1 MADDWITT
9 QEAVE
14 LTGYNPVYIRYLLST
29 GKIEG
34 EKWARSWRISRQ
46 SLLDYRRKIEQ
57 AGAKRGPK
65 TGT

>member
-1 MADDWITT
+1 MEQDWITT

-29 GKIEG
+29 DKVKG

-46 SLLDYRRKIEQ
+46 SLLDYQRASEKL
-57 AGAKRGPK
+57 GAKRGPK

>member
-1 MADDWITT
+1 MAEDWITT

-29 GKIEG
+29 GKVVG

-46 SLLDYRRKIEQ
+46 SLQ
-57 AGAKRGPK
+57 AYQRESQKSGAKRGPK